1 MFKNVHISV
10 TEQAA
15 EKRRLDQIAEEE
27 KRVQDKQNEIL
38 NREEIDG
45 QRKGTVL
52 GCRSCEQPHK
62 PITFVIFCQA
72 IIVGQLFGSLLAVV
86 RILSGSLQAVAR

>member
-10 TEQAA
+10 TAQAA

-45 QRKGTVL
+45 QRKGTVF
-52 GCRSCEQPHK
+52 R
-62 PITFVIFCQA
+62 
-72 IIVGQLFGSLLAVV
+72 
-86 RILSGSLQAVAR
+86 LSKLRAAL